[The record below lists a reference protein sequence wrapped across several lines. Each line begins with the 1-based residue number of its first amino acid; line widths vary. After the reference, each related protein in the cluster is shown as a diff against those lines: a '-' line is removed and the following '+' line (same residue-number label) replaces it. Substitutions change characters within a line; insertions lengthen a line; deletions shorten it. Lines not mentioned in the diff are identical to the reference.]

1 MAKRKRYK
9 VGEVVE
15 FNFAGIVHK
24 GEIIKIQEEGKYT
37 VSDGQYTYPVR
48 IESIVNVT
56 K

>member
-15 FNFAGIVHK
+15 FNFAGITEK
-24 GEIIKIQEEGKYT
+24 GKIIGIQQESKYI
-37 VSDGQYTYPVR
+37 VYDGRYTYPVYSDA
-48 IESIVNVT
+48 ILNVL